1 MGKTENMDDAD
12 VMVTLELDGDQTV
25 DCEILTIF
33 TIGEQDYIALLPM
46 DSSEFEE
53 GEVFL
58 YRYREDENGPALD
71 NIESEEEYEMVADA
85 FDEYLDSVE
94 YDELV
99 DEEDEEF

>member
-71 NIESEEEYEMVADA
+71 NIESEEEYEAVADA
-85 FDEYLDSVE
+85 FDEWVDSEEFAALD
-94 YDELV
+94 
-99 DEEDEEF
+99 DEE

>member
-1 MGKTENMDDAD
+1 MDDAD

-71 NIESEEEYEMVADA
+71 NIESEEEYEAVADA
-85 FDEYLDSVE
+85 FDEWVDSEEFAALD
-94 YDELV
+94 
-99 DEEDEEF
+99 DEE